1 VGRLLRAELL
11 RAASGRTL
19 TTLATIAVVL
29 NALAVVGN
37 GSSKIDALQAGQM
50 SAAAVSHELLG
61 LGFGALLFA
70 TLFGAF
76 LTTGEFRHGSIARSL
91 TLSRRCE
98 RLMSAK
104 AGAAVVAGLLF
115 GVLGAGSALVTTA
128 IVMSANDASLVLD
141 RESVLVLTGVVAV
154 CVLSALW
161 GTLLGWIVR
170 AQLPTL
176 IGIMAW
182 TLIAEGA
189 IISLAPEVGRFL
201 PGGAQSSIVR
211 DFDTGDPLSTP
222 LGYLLFAGWI
232 AAACALAVSLMRR
245 RDVT

>member
-1 VGRLLRAELL
+1 VARLLRAELL
-11 RAASGRTL
+11 RAASGRAFA
-19 TTLATIAVVL
+19 TLAAIAVIL
-29 NALAVVGN
+29 NALSIVGN
-37 GSSKIDALQAGQM
+37 ASTKLDAMRAGQT
-50 SAAAVSHELLG
+50 SAAGVSHELLG

-70 TLFGAF
+70 TLFGAVM
-76 LTTGEFRHGSIARSL
+76 TTGEFRHGSIARSL
-91 TLSRRCE
+91 SLARRSE
-98 RLMSAK
+98 RLIAAK
-104 AGAAVVAGLLF
+104 AGAALAAGAIF

-128 IVMSANDASLVLD
+128 IVLSANDASLVLD
-141 RESVLVLTGVVAV
+141 RESMLVITGVVAV

-161 GTLLGWIVR
+161 GSALGWIVR
-170 AQLPTL
+170 SQVPTL

-222 LGYLLFAGWI
+222 LGYLLFAAWI
-232 AAACALAVSLMRR
+232 AAAATLAVSLMRR

>member
-19 TTLATIAVVL
+19 VTLAVIAVAL
-29 NALAVVGN
+29 NALSIVGN
-37 GSSKIDALQAGQM
+37 GSAKLDALEAGAT
-50 SAAAVSHELLG
+50 SAAGVSHELLG

-76 LTTGEFRHGSIARSL
+76 LTTGEFRHGSVARSL
-91 TLSRRCE
+91 IVARRPE

-104 AGAAVVAGLLF
+104 AGAAVVAGVLF
-115 GVLGAGSALVTTA
+115 GLLGAGSALLTTA
-128 IVMSANDASLVLD
+128 IVMSANGASLVLD
-141 RESVLVLTGVVAV
+141 RESVLVLTGIVAV

-161 GTLLGWIVR
+161 GSALGWIVR
-170 AQLPTL
+170 SQLPTL

-189 IISLAPEVGRFL
+189 IISLAPGVGRFL

-232 AAACALAVSLMRR
+232 AAASVLAVSLMRR
-245 RDVT
+245 RDVI